1 MWAQL
6 EGGLKASTWKMTR
19 SQGFSV
25 LLQPLSARTSSED
38 SVMASTILSF
48 GPSFSAHQ
56 AMVSVGLSLKPANLP
71 EKAETCSS

>member
-25 LLQPLSARTSSED
+25 LLQPNQLERHLKTQSW
-38 SVMASTILSF
+38 
-48 GPSFSAHQ
+48 Q
-56 AMVSVGLSLKPANLP
+56 AQS
-71 EKAETCSS
+71 